1 MNTETLR
8 KKILDLAIRGKLVP
22 QDPNDEPASVL
33 LERIRTQKAQMV
45 KDGKLKAK
53 DVKNDTIIYVGEDNL
68 HYEKFADG
76 TIKCIEDEI
85 PFEVPEGWA
94 WAHLSDI
101 AQILNGD
108 RGQNY
113 PAKNKL
119 QDTGIP
125 FVSASNIESGVVI
138 SNNLLCMTEAQ
149 YKSLGAG
156 KLITNDIVYCI
167 RGSLGKCGFFTM
179 SKGAISSS
187 LVIVRPFREN
197 NVIRKYLFL
206 YLNASLAE
214 SEIKKYD
221 NGSAQPN
228 LAAKDFARFLIPV
241 PPLDELDTIV
251 KKTDNVLM
259 LVEQITN
266 NKESIKNIISLTTSK
281 ILDLAIRGKLVPQNE
296 NDEPASVLL
305 ERIRAE
311 KEELIKQRKIK
322 RDKRESVIYRGAD
335 NSYYERFADGSE
347 KCIDEEIPFEIPG
360 SWLFV
365 RLKEIGSIIGGG
377 TPRTS
382 NESYWDG
389 NIYWITP
396 ADLSNHS
403 DIYISHGSR
412 SITELGLKDSSAT
425 LMPAHTVLYSSRAP
439 IGHIAIAANAL
450 ATNQGFK
457 SVVPHDTRMSLFVYF
472 CLKERTPSIVLRAT
486 GTTFKEISGTAMAET
501 IVPLPPLRE
510 QKRICNKIRSLFTL
524 LENMH
529 QIID

>member
-1 MNTETLR
+1 MTLFVCR
-8 KKILDLAIRGKLVP
+8 
-22 QDPNDEPASVL
+22 S
-33 LERIRTQKAQMV
+33 T
-45 KDGKLKAK
+45 
-53 DVKNDTIIYVGEDNL
+53 DNL

-76 TIKCIEDEI
+76 MVKCIEDEI
-85 PFEVPEGWA
+85 PFEIPESWA
-94 WAHLSDI
+94 WCRLGNISDNIQYGLSNSTEKVGTCRFLRITDIQNGGVDWDTVPFTNTNELDKYLLHINDILFARTGGTVGKSFLVSHL
-101 AQILNGD
+101 
-108 RGQNY
+108 
-113 PAKNKL
+113 
-119 QDTGIP
+119 P
-125 FVSASNIESGVVI
+125 FDSVFAS
-138 SNNLLCMTEAQ
+138 
-149 YKSLGAG
+149 Y
-156 KLITNDIVYCI
+156 LIRVQLTNDISAQYI
-167 RGSLGKCGFFTM
+167 YWFFNSPTYWEQITC
-179 SKGAISSS
+179 KTVGTGQ
-187 LVIVRPFREN
+187 PN
-197 NVIRKYLFL
+197 CNG
-206 YLNASLAE
+206 ASLR
-214 SEIKKYD
+214 
-221 NGSAQPN
+221 N
-228 LAAKDFARFLIPV
+228 LLIPL
-241 PPLDELDTIV
+241 PPLDEQYRILNKLAEIRPLIEDYSVTYNRIQDV
-251 KKTDNVLM
+251 HKGFPDKIKQSVLQWA
-259 LVEQITN
+259 VQ
-266 NKESIKNIISLTTSK
+266 
-281 ILDLAIRGKLVPQNE
+281 GKLIQQDE
-296 NDEPASVLL
+296 NDEPASMLL

-311 KEELIKQRKIK
+311 KEELIKQGKIK
-322 RDKRESVIYRGAD
+322 RDKRESVIYQGAD

>member
-1 MNTETLR
+1 M
-8 KKILDLAIRGKLVP
+8 
-22 QDPNDEPASVL
+22 
-33 LERIRTQKAQMV
+33 
-45 KDGKLKAK
+45 
-53 DVKNDTIIYVGEDNL
+53 DNL

-85 PFEVPEGWA
+85 PFEVPESWGWERIRNIGTIIRGNGIKRSEIIEDGFPCVRYGEIYTTYNISFRTTNSFISEEVYGKSKRFS
-94 WAHLSDI
+94 HGDILMTLTGENKPDI
-101 AQILNGD
+101 AKAVAYLGKQRVAASGD
-108 RGQNY
+108 LAVWTAHGMY
-113 PAKNKL
+113 PLYLSYLLAAPYLIDQKI
-119 QDTGIP
+119 QQATG
-125 FVSASNIESGVVI
+125 NIIVHISGEKI
-138 SNNLLCMTEAQ
+138 
-149 YKSLGAG
+149 GG
-156 KLITNDIVYCI
+156 ILITI
-167 RGSLGKCGFFTM
+167 
-179 SKGAISSS
+179 
-187 LVIVRPFREN
+187 
-197 NVIRKYLFL
+197 
-206 YLNASLAE
+206 
-214 SEIKKYD
+214 
-221 NGSAQPN
+221 
-228 LAAKDFARFLIPV
+228 
-241 PPLDELDTIV
+241 PPLNEQKRIVQKVQELEIALEEYQEKEHILINLQCTFPDTL
-251 KKTDNVLM
+251 KKSVLQWA
-259 LVEQITN
+259 VQ
-266 NKESIKNIISLTTSK
+266 
-281 ILDLAIRGKLVPQNE
+281 GKLVQQDE
-296 NDEPASVLL
+296 NDEPATVLL
-305 ERIRAE
+305 ERIRSE
-311 KEELIKQRKIK
+311 KEELIRQGKIK
-322 RDKRESVIYRGAD
+322 RDKRESVIYRGTD

-439 IGHIAIAANAL
+439 IGHVAIAANAL

>member
-1 MNTETLR
+1 M
-8 KKILDLAIRGKLVP
+8 
-22 QDPNDEPASVL
+22 
-33 LERIRTQKAQMV
+33 
-45 KDGKLKAK
+45 
-53 DVKNDTIIYVGEDNL
+53 DNL

-85 PFEVPEGWA
+85 PFEVPESWA

-281 ILDLAIRGKLVPQNE
+281 ILDLAIHGKLVPQND
-296 NDEPASVLL
+296 NDEPASMLL

-311 KEELIKQRKIK
+311 KEELIKQGKIK
-322 RDKRESVIYRGAD
+322 RDKRESVIYRGTD

>member
-1 MNTETLR
+1 LNTETLR

-85 PFEVPEGWA
+85 PFDIPESWA

-281 ILDLAIRGKLVPQNE
+281 ILDLAIHGKLVPQNE

-305 ERIRAE
+305 ERIQAE
-311 KEELIKQRKIK
+311 KEELIKQGKIK

-347 KCIDEEIPFEIPG
+347 KCIDEEIPFKIPD

-389 NIYWITP
+389 NIDWITP
-396 ADLSNHS
+396 ADLSNHG

-412 SITELGLKDSSAT
+412 SITELGLKGSSAT

-439 IGHIAIAANAL
+439 VGHIAIAANAL

-457 SVVPHDTRMSLFVYF
+457 SVVPYDTRMSLFVYF

-510 QKRICNKIRSLFTL
+510 QKQICNKIRSLFTV

>member
-1 MNTETLR
+1 MDTETLR

-33 LERIRTQKAQMV
+33 LERIRAQKAQMV

-85 PFEVPEGWA
+85 PFEVPESWA

-281 ILDLAIRGKLVPQNE
+281 ILDLAIHGKLVPQND
-296 NDEPASVLL
+296 NDEPASMLL

-311 KEELIKQRKIK
+311 KEELIKQGKIK